1 MINMSPIKHAL
12 NLHCLPSYSYCALLK
27 SLKLNE
33 REEIG
38 AVSSKKCSS
47 SVG

>member
-27 SLKLNE
+27 SNE

-38 AVSSKKCSS
+38 VVSSKKCSS